1 MGQPESVRLVFT
13 VLFAGVTL
21 TCVVRLLS
29 ARAGLP
35 APATTMSATRSWP
48 PAMIVMVLSWTS
60 LLPTSVWVLLFGG
73 QAAYFAAI
81 LLLAARPGNAAR
93 TGKHTHHFVG
103 SLGMLYMVVVL
114 GDAAMVSMSPLAVSF
129 GLYFLVYGVWS
140 AAVPCNRFRSG
151 TGCWGRPLLVQR
163 LPGADGWRHGLP
175 VAGVLTVLRRAD
187 EREQHGLADGRARQ
201 HHQQPV
207 DAHAEATGR
216 RHAVFQC
223 A

>member
-35 APATTMSATRSWP
+35 ARHDDVSHAIMA
-48 PAMIVMVLSWTS
+48 AGMIVMVLSWTS

-81 LLLAARPGNAAR
+81 LLRQQAGER
-93 TGKHTHHFVG
+93 TENWEHTHHFVG

-140 AAVPCNRFRSG
+140 GVRALQPVSVGNG
-151 TGCWGRPLLVQR
+151 VLGRPLLV
-163 LPGADGWRHGLP
+163 HGC
-175 VAGVLTVLRRAD
+175 RALM
-187 EREQHGLADGRARQ
+187 GGGMAYLLLAS
-201 HHQQPV
+201 
-207 DAHAEATGR
+207 
-216 RHAVFQC
+216 
-223 A
+223 